1 MDLPQLDGVTHRTVP
16 ARGLRFHVAEA
27 GAGEPIVLVHGW
39 PQHWWMWRHVV
50 PLLAPHA
57 RLVMIDLRGFG
68 WSDAPPGAYDKQTL
82 ADDLLAVLDA
92 LGLERVG
99 LMAHDWGAWSGF
111 LACLAAPERFAAF
124 LALGAPRPGGRPSA
138 RQLREVW
145 RFAYQVAIAAPMLGR
160 RLVADPRFIERT
172 IMAGAVQPAGVDAR
186 RPARLHDGAGRA
198 GPRAGQRA
206 PLPDVPR
213 ARGRPQPAR
222 TPARADA
229 HRGRRRDPAI
239 PAVLL
244 DGAQNDA
251 DDVSRRDRRPS
262 AGTSSPKS
270 SPALVAE
277 RAREPSSGRS
287 DQKTWPK
294 A

>member
-1 MDLPQLDGVTHRTVP
+1 MDLPRLEGVTHRTVL

-27 GAGEPIVLVHGW
+27 GAGAPVVLVHGW

-50 PLLAPHA
+50 PALAPHA

-92 LGLERVG
+92 LDLDRAC

-145 RFAYQVAIAAPMLGR
+145 RFAYQVAIAAPVLGR
-160 RLVADPRFIERT
+160 RLVSDPRFVERV
-172 IMAGAVQPAGVDAR
+172 IMGGAVQRRAWTPADLRVFTAVL
-186 RPARLHDGAGRA
+186 AE
-198 GPRAGQRA
+198 
-206 PLPDVPR
+206 
-213 ARGRPQPAR
+213 
-222 TPARADA
+222 PARARA
-229 HRGRRRDPAI
+229 SVRLYRTFLAREVARGPRGRLRVPTRIMVGSRDPAI
-239 PAVLL
+239 PVVLL
-244 DGAQNDA
+244 DGAREDA
-251 DDVSRRDRRPS
+251 DDVSVELVPDCGHFI
-262 AGTSSPKS
+262 AEEN
-270 SPALVAE
+270 PALVAQ
-277 RAREPSSGRS
+277 RAREFFSLP
-287 DQKTWPK
+287 
-294 A
+294 